1 MMEFIIGAV
10 CGIFGFMLLMEWLAS
25 KHDKIQTSNREELQD
40 IVGDV
45 IRENTIMMKVE
56 FIKERK
62 IYFCYDSTTNDYV
75 CQGRNL
81 KEIQRAFNIRYPSK
95 LGHILSKYNQL
106 FPKKDW
112 VDQKGW
118 PGRNEYKHLEDSKGS
133 KYLNALEDVLK
144 EVTLKDP
151 PKKRA
156 KKKKKNDK

>member
-10 CGIFGFMLLMEWLAS
+10 CGISGFMLLMEWLAS

-62 IYFCYDSTTNDYV
+62 IYFCYDSITNYYV
-75 CQGRNL
+75 CQGHNL
-81 KEIQRAFNIRYPSK
+81 KEIQKAFKLRYPSK
-95 LGHILSKYNQL
+95 LGHILSRYDNL
-106 FPKKDW
+106 FPKKEW
-112 VDQKGW
+112 ADQKEWHG
-118 PGRNEYKHLEDSKGS
+118 PEEMDNHLEDFKGS
-133 KYLNALEDVLK
+133 KYVDVLEK
-144 EVTLKDP
+144 MIKDI
-151 PKKRA
+151 PKTRA